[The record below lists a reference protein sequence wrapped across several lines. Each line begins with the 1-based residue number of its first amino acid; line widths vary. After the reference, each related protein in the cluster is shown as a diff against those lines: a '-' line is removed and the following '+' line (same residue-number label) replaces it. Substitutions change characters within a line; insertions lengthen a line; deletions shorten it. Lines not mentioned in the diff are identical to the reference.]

1 MKIYIYIYIKDKNHF
16 NDFLNYLYLYLSLYV
31 WGIITLI
38 NIQEILEQKPTRV
51 SSSVEQI

>member
-38 NIQEILEQKPTRV
+38 NI
-51 SSSVEQI
+51 